1 MTFPFLV
8 GRVSISLLDTLRK
21 GLLRYPIPHLG
32 KGLIMV
38 FRNSLL
44 AVVSG
49 IVLLASPQ
57 FGFAQTTTIEV
68 PQGTGVF
75 PTIGQIKCLEE
86 LGSGRFCAATYEC
99 SDDSGELWGDLANHN
114 GRRAIGA
121 TSPVANQRD
130 CVITVDGKASVRWLT
145 GYRPEG
151 RTGELVGLTTSAD
164 ALRPVVRTTGTGNG
178 DGGRN
183 LLHYILERH
192 DTTLAEVA
200 EFSCGD
206 YRRETV
212 SYANC
217 VHHQLRNTNHYFL
230 GGSGYTAG
238 VSSYQE
244 NELTRCL
251 VTQYENYCRWFK
263 DLHSTDANCDDG
275 VPLALYL
282 IGSAGGRRTYTAGE
296 ALSHSESRYDYSGFN
311 VESGF
316 PCRDFAEEHLATL
329 GIEVRYCDECDNPN
343 EYRLAIAQAN
353 GDP

>member
-1 MTFPFLV
+1 
-8 GRVSISLLDTLRK
+8 
-21 GLLRYPIPHLG
+21 
-32 KGLIMV
+32 MV
-38 FRNSLL
+38 FRNRLL

-164 ALRPVVRTTGTGNG
+164 ALRPIVRTTGTTGSG
-178 DGGRN
+178 DGGRS

-192 DTTLAEVA
+192 DTSLAEIA
-200 EFSCGD
+200 EYRCD
-206 YRRETV
+206 DLRRETDSYTQCFRRAIV
-212 SYANC
+212 SAF
-217 VHHQLRNTNHYFL
+217 QFRNIR
-230 GGSGYTAG
+230 S
-238 VSSYQE
+238 SSYEARLFSVRE
-244 NELTRCL
+244 NEVTQCL
-251 VTQYENYCRWFK
+251 VGHYENYCKWIVDNSLWSPPPK
-263 DLHSTDANCDDG
+263 CDSG
-275 VPLALYL
+275 VQMASFL
-282 IGSAGGRRTYTAGE
+282 IGVSRVSYDPLQ
-296 ALSHSESRYDYSGFN
+296 ALSYIENSYRYSGFN
-311 VESGF
+311 VEQGF
-316 PCRDFAEEHLATL
+316 PCRDLAEEHLARF
-329 GIEVRYCDECDNPN
+329 GIEVHYCDECDNPN
-343 EYRLAIAQAN
+343 EYHLAPAE
-353 GDP
+353 